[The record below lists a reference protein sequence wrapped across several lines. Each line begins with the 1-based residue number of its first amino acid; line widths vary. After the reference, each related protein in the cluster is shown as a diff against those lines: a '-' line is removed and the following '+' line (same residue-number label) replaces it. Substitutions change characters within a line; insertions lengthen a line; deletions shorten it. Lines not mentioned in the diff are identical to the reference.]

1 MKSTKLKNIIRQIIK
16 EQRTSPIKR
25 PFKPSTSPI
34 KRPFKPSTSPV
45 RTPMKKP
52 LKPNVSYAVR
62 GCTIPSADNYNP
74 NAQFDD
80 GSCFGHCCGDNNP
93 NAYCYTTDP
102 IDNSGDSYAGI
113 SGTLGDVIG
122 NFNPMTGGNYQM
134 TMCVGTGDINGSC
147 LESLGCG

>member
-1 MKSTKLKNIIRQIIK
+1 MKSTKLKNIIKQIIK
-16 EQRTSPIKR
+16 EQRTSPVKR

-34 KRPFKPSTSPV
+34 K
-45 RTPMKKP
+45 TPIKKP
-52 LKPNVSYAVR
+52 KPNVSYVVR
-62 GCTIPSADNYNP
+62 GCTIPTADNYNP

-102 IDNSGDSYAGI
+102 IDSSGDSYAGI
-113 SGTLGDVIG
+113 SGTLGDTLA
-122 NFNPMTGGNYQM
+122 NYNPFTGGNYQT
-134 TMCVGTGDINGSC
+134 TMCVGTGDIGGSC